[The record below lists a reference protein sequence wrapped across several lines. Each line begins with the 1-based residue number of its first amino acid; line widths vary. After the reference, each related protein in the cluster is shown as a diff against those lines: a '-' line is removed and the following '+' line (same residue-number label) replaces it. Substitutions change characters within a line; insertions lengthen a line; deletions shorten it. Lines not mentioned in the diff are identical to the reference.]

1 MIGEIKASEMQI
13 FLYRLLAV
21 LQKVLLQ
28 EKQVKTINLDE
39 ICLYL

>member
-13 FLYRLLAV
+13 FLYCLLAV